1 MPANPLRACNSIWPF
16 PVSAK
21 RTVLPLWL
29 TTSAVT
35 KFMAGEPVKEGR
47 KAVVGRRVDDVRTAN
62 ESAVLSDA
70 FMAHNHAQ

>member
-1 MPANPLRACNSIWPF
+1 
-16 PVSAK
+16 
-21 RTVLPLWL
+21 
-29 TTSAVT
+29 
-35 KFMAGEPVKEGR
+35 MAGEPVKEGR